1 MIRRLA
7 ILILLTLP
15 LRILADTGNDPAELL
30 RTWQN
35 AVVYVPSKPGKA
47 RRITTA
53 DLPRFVQRSD
63 NPKLVLY
70 AHGCSGIVD
79 IGRAAGKFYAAN
91 GFIFVAPDSFARR
104 DKPVSCRPALYQGGL
119 HRAVLAWRQAEISN
133 ALTRLRALPGLA
145 YAPIALIGHSE
156 GGITVAT
163 YRGLPVTTR
172 VIEGW
177 TCHAGWPEYHG
188 LGAPPREPVL
198 SLVGADDPWF
208 QLPSLKGDCGAFMD
222 GNDRSYV
229 FRKPSPLRNKH
240 WLSKDPRVQQIIL
253 KFITRQM

>member
-1 MIRRLA
+1 MIRRL
-7 ILILLTLP
+7 LIIALLTLP
-15 LRILADTGNDPAELL
+15 LRTLADTGNDPAELN
-30 RTWQN
+30 RTWQQ
-35 AVVYVPSKPGKA
+35 AVVYVPSTPGNY
-47 RRITTA
+47 RRITPA
-53 DLPRFVQRSD
+53 DLPRFLQRFET
-63 NPKLVLY
+63 PRLVLY

-79 IGRAAGKFYAAN
+79 IGRAAGKFYAAH
-91 GFIFVAPDSFARR
+91 GYIFVAPDSFARR
-104 DKPVSCRPALYQGGL
+104 KKPVSCRPALHQGGL
-119 HRAVLAWRQAEISN
+119 HRAVLAWRQAEITN
-133 ALTRLRALPGLA
+133 ALTRLRALPGLKS
-145 YAPIALIGHSE
+145 APIALIGHSE

-177 TCHAGWPEYHG
+177 TCHAGWAEYHG

-208 QLPSLKGDCGAFMD
+208 QLPSLKGDCAAFMD

-229 FRKPSPLRNKH
+229 FHKPDSLHNKH

-253 KFITRQM
+253 KFLAKTM